1 MIVLDTHAW
10 LWWLGDPERLGAAA
24 AAAIEHAIAEDA
36 VHISTV
42 SAWEVALL
50 IARGRL
56 ELDRSAEDLVRGTE
70 ALPFV
75 SFVDVDVRIATRSVR
90 LDLPHPDPADR
101 FIAATADLLGCPLVT
116 ADRRLQAA
124 GWLQTVE
131 SS

>member
-10 LWWLGDPERLGAAA
+10 LWWLGDPGRLGKAA
-24 AAAIEHAIAEDA
+24 AAAIGRAVIEDA

-42 SAWEVALL
+42 STWEVALL

-56 ELDRSAEDLVRGTE
+56 ELDRTAEELVRSTE
-70 ALPFV
+70 ALPFAH
-75 SFVDVDVRIATRSVR
+75 FVDLDARIATRSVR

-116 ADRRLQAA
+116 ADRRLLDAK
-124 GWLQTVE
+124 WLSTVWA
-131 SS
+131 